1 VASYPMRAKNSTS
14 ARVRRKRL
22 LLVNTSRYDTKLVR
36 YIVRYA
42 ANCID
47 IGDVAINIKNSK
59 HHYAGRAYPQI
70 PPISPWIRKYPAPR
84 YLIVC
89 RIGKPE
95 KFPYQSPGY
104 PRRKIENG
112 HWPTPLLADWQEALV
127 FLVAHELLHIQQF
140 RVGARCTEE
149 ETEAYGMRRLEAW
162 RELVVADKIPALR
175 ALKDLPTA
183 APRKSKE
190 RVLAAKLA
198 HAEKMLK
205 MSKTKLKRAET
216 LIKRWQKRMRY
227 YQKQTEVASGS
238 PGRHAETQA
247 CGDIEAGGVSP

>member
-1 VASYPMRAKNSTS
+1 M
-14 ARVRRKRL
+14 RL
-22 LLVNTSRYDTKLVR
+22 LNTSRYDTKLVR
-36 YIVRYA
+36 YIVRHA
-42 ANCID
+42 AHCID

-59 HHYAGRAYPQI
+59 YHYAGRAYGWI
-70 PPISPWIRKYPAPR
+70 PNISPWIRKYPTPR

-140 RVGARCTEE
+140 RAGTRCSEE

-162 RELVVADKIPALR
+162 RELAAAHAIPALP
-175 ALKDLPTA
+175 ALKQLPTA
-183 APRKSKE
+183 RLKSKDQ
-190 RVLAAKLA
+190 VLEAKLA

-205 MSKTKLKRAET
+205 MSRTKLKRAET
-216 LIKRWQKRMRY
+216 LIKRWQKRVRY
-227 YQKQTEVASGS
+227 YQKQTVVASGS
-238 PGRHAETQA
+238 LALHAETQA
-247 CGDIEAGGVSP
+247 CRDTEPGGVSP